1 MEKRN
6 WKYFKLH
13 IYKRYTSNNVF
24 MPNTGYSLV
33 ELVVAIAILAIIGM
47 SIFSL
52 MQTATTQYTH
62 QNSEVELQ
70 ASAELLKNQ
79 MQTYILNAD
88 LGVWFENSSSSVT
101 NFLPSMEGA
110 SACLVAIGSERL
122 DTDTTVY
129 NAGIIVWYEESD
141 DTSSDSGNKIFY
153 NELKQEDGDIEA
165 GVSSDGTISFKYSME
180 KMSNI
185 PSTWALLAEDVTNF
199 LVDINDDNTVV
210 TTHIA
215 MKNLSASYSTSFNLA
230 LRNNTTYLADSG
242 TITSNLTWSSSLG
255 TKAKANKVTVSP
267 SSTTAIKGETLAFS
281 AAVTGTGYPSQT
293 VTWSISSDYTP
304 TSSETYIESSTGV
317 LHIGQDETLKELEVV
332 ATNTDEDPIS
342 GSGYVSIATYEKLKI
357 TASNLTGSDEDDDSV
372 SYTVVSGTSIS
383 FVASLV
389 GSNMGSETLS
399 PTWSVEVTSDQYDS
413 ISISSSGTVA
423 SLTVPLGMEEG
434 DTIKVSASATI
445 AGKTLTGSC
454 MITIGEVTG
463 SLYVT
468 ASSSTLTRGSSVSFS
483 ASVSDLSDDTQY
495 SVEYEIY
502 DDGGLGSLIT
512 LSGNTLYADSSIS
525 YSNSYSVSVLAT
537 ATLSSTGTK
546 IQKAATVSIKAVSIT
561 PASSAVIFTST
572 TAKASALTSSGYTY
586 VGTAGVTTV
595 SVPYTLTGIDSGT
608 INITIYPSTSQV
620 NVYESNGYIVI
631 GTTDS
636 FVEGSSWTVKLNI
649 NGESS
654 SATTITVKMTDKQ

>member
-1 MEKRN
+1 
-6 WKYFKLH
+6 
-13 IYKRYTSNNVF
+13 

-423 SLTVPLGMEEG
+423 NLTVPLGMEEG

>member
-423 SLTVPLGMEEG
+423 NLTVPLGMEEG

>member
-1 MEKRN
+1 
-6 WKYFKLH
+6 
-13 IYKRYTSNNVF
+13 